1 MEVFVL
7 NKISVCVD
15 ITRVIGVYSTKQK
28 TIDAV
33 ILYYRENEDLE
44 DEDEINKIRN
54 SLINGDEFYEHEDNY
69 WVISKMTIQ

>member
-44 DEDEINKIRN
+44 DEDEINKIRTQ
-54 SLINGDEFYEHEDNY
+54 LINANEFYEHEDNY